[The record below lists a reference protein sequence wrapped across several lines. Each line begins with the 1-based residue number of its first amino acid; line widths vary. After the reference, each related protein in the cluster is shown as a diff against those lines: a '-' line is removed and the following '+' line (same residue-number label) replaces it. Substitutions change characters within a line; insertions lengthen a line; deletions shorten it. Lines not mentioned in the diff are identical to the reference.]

1 MKPMYR
7 ATRLAWIVGTVL
19 LAGAVWPG
27 HANAQQ
33 PTGRD
38 GGDRHGLDNHGLGSE
53 WIAVPPERLDRLRG
67 GFVMP
72 SGLLVSFGIERA
84 VYVDG
89 LLVATTRFNVPDI
102 ARITADQANA
112 LAGMQDTMLV
122 QVGEGNT
129 FLPTGTGGLVIQN
142 SLDNLDIRALTTI
155 SVASST
161 LGLFQDLNSSAALQG
176 ALLSAPGGP

>member
-1 MKPMYR
+1 MNPMKPISHR
-7 ATRLAWIVGTVL
+7 AWIVCTVL
-19 LAGAVWPG
+19 LSGLVLSG
-27 HANAQQ
+27 HASAQ
-33 PTGRD
+33 TAID
-38 GGDRHGLDNHGLGSE
+38 GDDLGSE
-53 WIAVPPERLDRLRG
+53 WIAVPPERLDELRG

-72 SGLLVSFGIERA
+72 SGLLMSFGIERA

-89 LLVATTRFNVPDI
+89 QLVATARFNVPDI
-102 ARITADQANA
+102 ARITVEQATA

-129 FLPTGTGGLVIQN
+129 FVPNGMGGIVIQN
-142 SLDNLDIRALTTI
+142 TLDNLDIRALTTI

-161 LGLFQDLNSSAALQG
+161 LGMFQDLNSYAALQG

>member
-1 MKPMYR
+1 MKPLHHM
-7 ATRLAWIVGTVL
+7 TRLAWIVGTL
-19 LAGAVWPG
+19 LLTGVVWPG

-33 PTGRD
+33 PAGRD
-38 GGDRHGLDNHGLGSE
+38 GADRQGLGDDGLGNE
-53 WIAVPPERLDRLRG
+53 WIAVPPERLDGLRG

-89 LLVATTRFNVPDI
+89 QLVATARFNVPDI
-102 ARITADQANA
+102 ARITAEQANA

-129 FLPTGTGGLVIQN
+129 FLPNGTGGLVIQN

-161 LGLFQDLNSSAALQG
+161 LGLFQDLNAGAALQG